1 MQLQCLLGWEKAGVN
16 TEIAFSGMKKAIS
29 NWGAA
34 GKDSTKEFSKTLKE
48 IEKCPTIA
56 KATTKAISVF
66 GAKAGPDLADAIK
79 GGRFEFQKYI
89 EALDSGKGTIEST
102 YKQIIDEVDDT
113 QLAMQN
119 AKVAM
124 HDAGEIAAKTIG
136 PILLDLSKK
145 FKGLMEN
152 FDKLSD
158 KEKKQ
163 ILNMIAITASIGPA
177 VKILSALGKTVGTGT
192 KAIGT
197 FSQAVAL
204 TGKISTD
211 AFRNAELS
219 TQNLAKALTFLTSP
233 ARISNSNC
241 NSVGSRINIHG
252 NKRK

>member
-1 MQLQCLLGWEKAGVN
+1 
-16 TEIAFSGMKKAIS
+16 MKKAIS

-124 HDAGEIAAKTIG
+124 HDAGEITAKTIG

-163 ILNMIAITASIGPA
+163 ILNHR
-177 VKILSALGKTVGTGT
+177 L
-192 KAIGT
+192 
-197 FSQAVAL
+197 Q
-204 TGKISTD
+204 
-211 AFRNAELS
+211 
-219 TQNLAKALTFLTSP
+219 
-233 ARISNSNC
+233 
-241 NSVGSRINIHG
+241 
-252 NKRK
+252 